1 MRIIAG
7 KWKSKRLL
15 SPKTDKTRPT
25 LDRVKEA
32 VFSMISQDISESK
45 VLDLFSGTGN
55 LAIEALSRGAEFCY
69 INDIDNTALKTIYS
83 NIKLTN
89 YEKYVKISKKEYE
102 KCIRGL
108 ENENTSIDIIFLD
121 PPFGA
126 KYEIKCLELLS
137 KSSIINSNTKIIL
150 ETDKETLFDENIA
163 GLELYAKKIYGRIM
177 IRIYMKGD

>member
-7 KWKSKRLL
+7 QWKSKRLL

-32 VFSMISQDISESK
+32 VFSMISKDIQDAV

-55 LAIEALSRGAEFCY
+55 LGIEALSRGAGYCY
-69 INDIDNTALKTIYS
+69 FNDIDNIALKTIIS

-89 YEKYVKISKKEYE
+89 YEEYAKISKKDFE
-102 KCIRGL
+102 KCIKGL
-108 ENENTSIDIIFLD
+108 EKDNTAIDIVFLD
-121 PPFGA
+121 PPFGS
-126 KYEIKCLELLS
+126 KNEVKCLEILS
-137 KSSIINSNTKIIL
+137 KSNIISNSTKIIL
-150 ETDKETLFDENIA
+150 ETDKDTLFEENIA
-163 GLELYAKKIYGRIM
+163 GLDLTAKKIYGRVM